1 MQFFPINLDISGR
14 LCVVVGGGRVALRK
28 AKALVG
34 CNARVKV
41 ISPDVHQAFEKMEA
55 DCALT
60 VTRRGYQPGDLEGAF
75 LVFAATDNR
84 QVQESVSREAA
95 ERKILLNS
103 ADDPARC
110 DFQIPAKVRHGDLL
124 ITISTGGASPALS
137 KCLREQLEEQF
148 GPEYGEIVE
157 LFARVRE
164 IVVTDADNSEGN
176 KQIFHQML
184 KLGIVH
190 YAESGEWTKV
200 RAILEESLPARADIE
215 SVMTGI
221 SQVGHGEVKS

>member
-34 CNARVKV
+34 CNAQVKV
-41 ISPDVHQAFEKMEA
+41 ISPDVHQALERLEA
-55 DCALT
+55 DGALT
-60 VTRRGYQPGDLEGAF
+60 VTRRGYRPGDLQGAF

-84 QVQESVSREAA
+84 QVQESVGREAA
-95 ERKILLNS
+95 EQKILLNS

-124 ITISTGGASPALS
+124 LTISTGGASPALS
-137 KCLREQLEEQF
+137 KCIREQLEEQF
-148 GPEYGEIVE
+148 GPEYGGIVA

-200 RAILEESLPARADIE
+200 RAILEKSLPAQTDIE
-215 SVMTGI
+215 SVMAGI
-221 SQVGHGEVKS
+221 SQVDHGEAKP